1 MQSLYPIMSR
11 IRIRNSG
18 CEKLISIAGGGL
30 RGLSC
35 AMELLSNNFEVTIYE
50 TRQEIGNPVRS
61 PGIIK
66 NLNSEYISKCNA
78 KLTDNGWGLR
88 RDWLEKQ
95 LAKSVL
101 DKGGKI
107 ILKTEA
113 PEGSIDCR
121 GGKSPAPGWP
131 STNNVDANL
140 VVWNGGITIKTNLPN
155 EFEVNKFEE
164 NKFCFEHSDGLIEC
178 WIIGDLP
185 EAPQGWLELISGEHP
200 NSTEMIWADESI
212 LEGKELATKTIQS
225 LQGGI

>member
-1 MQSLYPIMSR
+1 MGTKKRLVGKTIS
-11 IRIRNSG
+11 
-18 CEKLISIAGGGL
+18 KISIRQ
-30 RGLSC
+30 RGK
-35 AMELLSNNFEVTIYE
+35 NN
-50 TRQEIGNPVRS
+50 S
-61 PGIIK
+61 
-66 NLNSEYISKCNA
+66 
-78 KLTDNGWGLR
+78 
-88 RDWLEKQ
+88 
-95 LAKSVL
+95 
-101 DKGGKI
+101 
-107 ILKTEA
+107 KTEA

-155 EFEVNKFEE
+155 EFEINKFEE

-185 EAPQGWLELISGEHP
+185 KAPQGWLELISGEHP

-212 LEGKELATKTIQS
+212 SEGKELATKTIQS